1 MTHGGLV
8 GWTPYR
14 TAWAG
19 EEMIVDWCHHGSR
32 RFVEPF
38 YYETIVWAFTRPF
51 NQLFQRRTPIDAAAS
66 LPAGLKP
73 SGFIFHMSRCGST
86 LLGQALASNP
96 AHIMVSEASPIRN
109 ILRAPLHGPTT
120 PEQVEKWLSHVVNA
134 FGQKRFPCETR
145 FFVKFFA
152 ADILD
157 LPLIRRVFPDVPWV
171 FLYRDPLEI
180 FASQRARPGADAVR
194 GGIPPQRLGIA
205 PERLYGMSN
214 EEYLCHTLAA
224 FGEAA
229 LAAHRPGQSLLLDY
243 AELVPALW
251 DRLPAHFGYA
261 LDGEARTAMQQA
273 LGRNSKEPSAP
284 FELDGEAKRAAAA
297 PFAELVNLI
306 VGPTYAALQA
316 ASARQACAAQ
326 PPAAQIRDDLT

>member
-1 MTHGGLV
+1 MTQRSLV

-19 EEMIVDWCHHGSR
+19 EDMIVDWCHHGSR

-51 NQLFQRRTPIDAAAS
+51 NQLFQRRTLIAAAAS

-109 ILRAPLHGPTT
+109 ILQAALHGPAT
-120 PEQVEKWLSHVVNA
+120 PEQVEKWLSYVVNA

-152 ADILD
+152 ADVLY
-157 LPLIRRVFPDVPWV
+157 LPLIQRVFTDVPWI
-171 FLYRDPLEI
+171 FLYRNPLEI
-180 FASQRARPGADAVR
+180 FASQRAQPGADTIR
-194 GGIPPQRLGIA
+194 GGIPLQLLGTA
-205 PERLYGMSN
+205 PEELYSISN
-214 EEYLCHTLAA
+214 EEYLCRTLAA
-224 FGEAA
+224 FGAAA
-229 LAAHRPGQSLLLDY
+229 LAAHRPGQSLILDY
-243 AELVPALW
+243 KDLIPALW
-251 DRLPAHFGYA
+251 ERLQTHFGYA
-261 LDGEARTAMQQA
+261 LDGEARTAMLQA
-273 LGRNSKEPSAP
+273 LGRNSKQPSAA
-284 FELDGEAKRAAAA
+284 FEEDGAAKRAAAA

-316 ASARQACAAQ
+316 AS
-326 PPAAQIRDDLT
+326 PSYSTPAFSPSKLCNEGC